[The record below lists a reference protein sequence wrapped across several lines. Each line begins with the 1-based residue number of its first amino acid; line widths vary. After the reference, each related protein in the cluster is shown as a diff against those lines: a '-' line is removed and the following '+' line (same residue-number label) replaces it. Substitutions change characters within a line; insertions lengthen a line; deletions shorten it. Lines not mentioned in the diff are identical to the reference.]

1 MLKSQDK
8 YYAYKKEMK
17 THCPKHN
24 EKSNKT
30 CDDCK
35 INREAMID
43 FKSYTSFDILEF
55 NTP

>member
-8 YYAYKKEMK
+8 CYAYKKEMK

-24 EKSNKT
+24 EKSNKI

-35 INREAMID
+35 INREAMIY
-43 FKSYTSFDILEF
+43 FKSYTSFEILEF
-55 NTP
+55 NTT